1 MSSETSIESIVEEL
15 DNLINL
21 ANEGEN
27 FDEDRMDQLLRQRDE
42 HPDYIKRIT
51 EEKLLFREQLE
62 PFLYSSLDV
71 TRSFVPL
78 SVFEASSPM
87 LIQMGLSL
95 EVAKRLLEK
104 KALWLTRMSETEIA
118 KLHEADLH
126 NRFQVHANGLDIIEV
141 AAIYASTPDAFPN
154 DSTGR
159 KTAWLNG
166 IELLL
171 KRMLTEKNK
180 GILPKHLKRAPVYQ
194 TMSSAIAGP
203 MEDRESVRETN
214 FVQDEDQ
221 LKYSHFR
228 RKSFLEVCKKH
239 SILSKPEFIPSGTR
253 PSSERIFEVNPEID
267 ATEN

>member
-1 MSSETSIESIVEEL
+1 M
-15 DNLINL
+15 
-21 ANEGEN
+21 G
-27 FDEDRMDQLLRQRDE
+27 
-42 HPDYIKRIT
+42 
-51 EEKLLFREQLE
+51 KLLFREQLE

-78 SVFEASSPM
+78 NIFEASSSM
-87 LIQMGLSL
+87 LLEMGFTV

-104 KALWLTRMSETEIA
+104 KALWLTRMSEMEIA

-141 AAIYASTPDAFPN
+141 AAIYASTPDTFPN

-194 TMSSAIAGP
+194 TMTSAIAGP
-203 MEDRESVRETN
+203 VEDRESVREVN
-214 FVQDEDQ
+214 FAQDIDQ
-221 LKYSHFR
+221 FKYSNCR
-228 RKSFLEVCKKH
+228 RKSFLE
-239 SILSKPEFIPSGTR
+239 IMYMT
-253 PSSERIFEVNPEID
+253 
-267 ATEN
+267 